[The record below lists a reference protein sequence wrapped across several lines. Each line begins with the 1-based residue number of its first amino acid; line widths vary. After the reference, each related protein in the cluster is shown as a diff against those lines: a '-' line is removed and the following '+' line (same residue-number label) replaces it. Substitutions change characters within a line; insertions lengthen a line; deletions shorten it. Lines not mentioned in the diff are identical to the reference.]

1 MMASLYQQL
10 MAAKGAPQADRDP
23 NSTQMREAPM
33 SLRSALRKYAE
44 GGNVTGTAPDYSR
57 AYDALGG
64 AGVVNDLR
72 NQFLNMGVDE
82 NTIGSIFSKY
92 YAPEAPQPQTI
103 TSPEPTP
110 FMPPENVRQPEP
122 IPYPFPKKPAYE
134 PNPYDEFK
142 EKMSR
147 STEPAYE
154 PNPYDQ
160 FKEGR
165 RLFTEPAYE
174 PTPFMP
180 PENVPQVSYIQMP
193 DGSVVEIGYDGNPIS
208 DYTQEQLDI
217 HNQVIGKTK
226 PDFTYQYDGNTG
238 RMIKVPIMADPVYEP
253 MPYPVPE
260 TPAYEFQPQPEP
272 MPYPVPE
279 TPAYEFQ
286 PQPEPMPFM
295 PPVNVPQT
303 SYRQMPDG
311 SIVEI
316 GYDGDPISGY
326 TKEQRE
332 INDQVT
338 GRTKPDFTYQ
348 YDGNTGRMIKVPISG
363 NYTPVDYSADAGRNS
378 LLQDQQRLMQL
389 VNMLKGK

>member
-1 MMASLYQQL
+1 
-10 MAAKGAPQADRDP
+10 
-23 NSTQMREAPM
+23 
-33 SLRSALRKYAE
+33 
-44 GGNVTGTAPDYSR
+44 
-57 AYDALGG
+57 
-64 AGVVNDLR
+64 
-72 NQFLNMGVDE
+72 
-82 NTIGSIFSKY
+82 
-92 YAPEAPQPQTI
+92 
-103 TSPEPTP
+103 
-110 FMPPENVRQPEP
+110 
-122 IPYPFPKKPAYE
+122 
-134 PNPYDEFK
+134 
-142 EKMSR
+142 
-147 STEPAYE
+147 
-154 PNPYDQ
+154 
-160 FKEGR
+160 
-165 RLFTEPAYE
+165 
-174 PTPFMP
+174 
-180 PENVPQVSYIQMP
+180 MP